1 MKGTVH
7 PNEGKQVGGRVGG
20 LRGTSRVAHLLAHL
34 LAHCTGVAV
43 EEPHLGGLGGVRQHT
58 QSSSVGLVRAARSR
72 TAPRGSPRP
81 LASSA
86 GY

>member
-7 PNEGKQVGGRVGG
+7 PNEGKQVGGLVGG

-34 LAHCTGVAV
+34 LAHWGGSGGT
-43 EEPHLGGLGGVRQHT
+43 HLGGLGGERQHT
-58 QSSSVGLVRAARSR
+58 QSNSVCLVRAARSR